1 MNAPLQQSPPPEP
14 TPSPPPPS
22 LPQATLPSAPRQPP
36 ISQSPVRPAMDSQGN
51 ITMAGTASPIPVRSP
66 TTPVSAAQGSPVPVP
81 SVPYH
86 PANVA
91 PAQVYQPGL
100 PRRSNSFAPQ
110 TPNAVPFQTAAIP
123 HAYGATPY
131 TSYQTSRLHVPAPTV
146 YNPNAPRQIEVFQ
159 LSDAANAAIPE
170 DIREQFHCDDQ
181 GHVLFFPA
189 PPLDI
194 IPSTC
199 QKLGHS
205 LEYLAAKEERR
216 KKVEDRKRKA
226 TEQGEEREESAKRAR
241 SNEEA
246 SLATKVE
253 TLTNKAIERMTSHI
267 TDGTNKLYEA
277 LYQDQAENARLV
289 DAQAREQ
296 RIQMDR
302 VAQRQTAEIKA
313 RSQEASFVSLRGNAM
328 YMDDVEPA
336 A

>member
-1 MNAPLQQSPPPEP
+1 MNVPLQQSPPPEP

-36 ISQSPVRPAMDSQGN
+36 ISQSPVRPTMDSQGN
-51 ITMAGTASPIPVRSP
+51 ITMAGTATPVPVRSP
-66 TTPVSAAQGSPVPVP
+66 AASVSAVQGSPVPVP
-81 SVPYH
+81 SVPY

-110 TPNAVPFQTAAIP
+110 TPNAVPFQTAAVP
-123 HAYGATPY
+123 HAYGTTPY
-131 TSYQTSRLHVPAPTV
+131 VPYQTSRLHVPAPTV

-181 GHVLFFPA
+181 GHVLFFSA

-194 IPSTC
+194 IPSTR

-205 LEYLAAKEERR
+205 LKYLAAKEERR
-216 KKVEDRKRKA
+216 KKVEDRKRKT
-226 TEQGEEREESAKRAR
+226 TEQGEERKESAKRAR
-241 SNEEA
+241 ADEEA

-253 TLTNKAIERMTSHI
+253 TLTNEAIETMTSHI

-277 LYQDQAENARLV
+277 LYQDQAENARLA
-289 DAQAREQ
+289 DAQACEQ

-302 VAQRQTAEIKA
+302 VAQGQMAEIKA
-313 RSQEASFVSLRGNAM
+313 RSQEVSFVSLRGNAM